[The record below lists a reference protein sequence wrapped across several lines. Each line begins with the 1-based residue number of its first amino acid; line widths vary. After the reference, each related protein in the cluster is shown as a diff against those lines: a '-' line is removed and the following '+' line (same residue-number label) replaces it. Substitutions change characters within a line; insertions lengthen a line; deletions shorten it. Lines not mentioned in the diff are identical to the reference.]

1 MIGLLLALAGL
12 GLGIAVLAVVWVVV
26 HRDFGARRLMVDDL
40 DIYRSANEL
49 IKERGLK
56 GASDYAADRIAAL
69 LEMNDNDGANVW
81 RRIRAAL
88 LDLSDK
94 KFKDDPVN

>member
-1 MIGLLLALAGL
+1 MNEKRKGSLRRQLADRRTGGERHMELRRGLDREA
-12 GLGIAVLAVVWVVV
+12 W
-26 HRDFGARRLMVDDL
+26 REDRRF
-40 DIYRSANEL
+40 ANEL

-69 LEMNDNDGANVW
+69 LEMNDIHGANVW

-88 LDLSDK
+88 LD
-94 KFKDDPVN
+94 

>member
-1 MIGLLLALAGL
+1 MTT
-12 GLGIAVLAVVWVVV
+12 
-26 HRDFGARRLMVDDL
+26 DL

-56 GASDYAADRIAAL
+56 GATDYATHRIHTL
-69 LEMNDNDGANVW
+69 LELGDQDGANVW

-88 LDLSDK
+88 LDLSGI
-94 KFKDDPVN
+94 

>member
-1 MIGLLLALAGL
+1 MTS
-12 GLGIAVLAVVWVVV
+12 
-26 HRDFGARRLMVDDL
+26 DNP
-40 DIYRSANEL
+40 DIYHAANEL

-56 GASDYAADRIAAL
+56 GASDYAADRIHTL
-69 LEMNDNDGANVW
+69 LELRDQDGANVW

-88 LDLSDK
+88 LDLSGI

>member
-1 MIGLLLALAGL
+1 MTS
-12 GLGIAVLAVVWVVV
+12 
-26 HRDFGARRLMVDDL
+26 DL
-40 DIYRSANEL
+40 DTNRAANEL

-69 LEMNDNDGANVW
+69 LEMNDIHGANVR

-88 LDLSDK
+88 LD
-94 KFKDDPVN
+94 

>member
-12 GLGIAVLAVVWVVV
+12 GLGITVLVVAWVVV
-26 HRDFGARRLMVDDL
+26 HRDFGARRLMVDDS
-40 DIYRSANEL
+40 DIYRAANVL

-69 LEMNDNDGANVW
+69 LEMNDNHGAKSGGVSVPRCW
-81 RRIRAAL
+81 T
-88 LDLSDK
+88 
-94 KFKDDPVN
+94 

>member
-1 MIGLLLALAGL
+1 MTS
-12 GLGIAVLAVVWVVV
+12 
-26 HRDFGARRLMVDDL
+26 DL

-56 GASDYAADRIAAL
+56 GASDYATHRIHTAL
-69 LEMNDNDGANVW
+69 ELGDQDGANVW

-88 LDLSDK
+88 LDLSGIM
-94 KFKDDPVN
+94 FKDDSVN

>member
-1 MIGLLLALAGL
+1 MTS
-12 GLGIAVLAVVWVVV
+12 
-26 HRDFGARRLMVDDL
+26 DL
-40 DIYRSANEL
+40 DIYRTVNEL

-56 GASDYAADRIAAL
+56 GASDYAADRIHTL
-69 LEMNDNDGANVW
+69 LELRDQDGANLW

-88 LDLSDK
+88 LDLSGI